1 MYPSATDDRIGA
13 MSQRPGVFTAGVLQ
27 EEEDHRQRGE
37 RIRNSTPTP
46 PEVPSQKNRLTSGSQ
61 PWTAKTT
68 STTSAIRVWKSEPAA
83 GAPERA
89 RVRPKN
95 AGRTRSRP
103 SANA

>member
-1 MYPSATDDRIGA
+1 MSRDQAPSPRASFRKYPMTDSEVA
-13 MSQRPGVFTAGVLQ
+13 KT
-27 EEEDHRQRGE
+27 
-37 RIRNSTPTP
+37 RNSTPTP
-46 PEVPSQKNRLTSGSQ
+46 PEVPSQKNRLSIGSQ
-61 PWTAKTT
+61 PLTAK
-68 STTSAIRVWKSEPAA
+68 STMHDERDRVWKSEPAA